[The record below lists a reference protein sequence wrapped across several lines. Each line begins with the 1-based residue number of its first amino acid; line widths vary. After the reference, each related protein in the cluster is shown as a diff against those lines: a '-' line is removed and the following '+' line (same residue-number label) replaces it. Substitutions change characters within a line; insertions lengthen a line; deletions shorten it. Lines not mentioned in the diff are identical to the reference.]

1 MNKILW
7 GKPPKKLQADRSEL
21 HVWQIKYDIEYLY
34 ASLISLLSFE
44 EIHDA
49 NTFFLKK
56 NYRRYQISHGI
67 KRLILA
73 KYLNTSPKSIIF
85 HCNNYGKPF
94 IAPWQNPCNL
104 QFNLSHSNNLIL
116 MAVTIKDNV
125 GIDVEYNENELSE
138 NELISDI
145 FSHKEQFFFSNLND
159 KQEKKLAFYRC
170 WTRKEAYLKA
180 NGIGLTVD
188 LKNISV
194 DLNELPVNKWLSLH
208 NVHDALELKT
218 EVQWK
223 LFPINVGKSYT
234 GSIIATSHQKNLI
247 SYNAEY
253 LLNR

>member
-7 GKPPKKLQADRSEL
+7 RKPPKKLQVDRSEL
-21 HVWQIKYDIEYLY
+21 HVWQIEYDIKYLY

-44 EIHDA
+44 EIHEA

-56 NYRRYQISHGI
+56 DYRRYQISHGI

-85 HCNNYGKPF
+85 DCNNYGKPV
-94 IAPWQNPCNL
+94 IALWQNPLNL
-104 QFNLSHSNNLIL
+104 QFNISHSNNLIL
-116 MAVTIKDNV
+116 MAITIKDDI
-125 GIDVEYNENELSE
+125 GIDVEYNQKELCE
-138 NELISDI
+138 NELISAI
-145 FSHKEQFFFSNLND
+145 CSSKEQLFFSNLND
-159 KQEKKLAFYRC
+159 TQEKKMAFYRC

-180 NGIGLTVD
+180 IGIGLITN

-194 DLNELPVNKWLSLH
+194 DLNEFPANKWISFHNSL
-208 NVHDALELKT
+208 ERET

-253 LLNR
+253 LLNS